1 MKLQNFFVKTKMKE
15 LTKKHPSIWTNSN
28 VYQLFFYYN
37 NKEFEKYKKILFIL
51 YNEFLIEIENN
62 IQNKELTFDLEN
74 LKEMKNYLQ
83 KDEEIDLRNKLDEL
97 EKNKIENNQ
106 NDKIDISTQSNND
119 DDINN
124 NDNNNDDNKNKKS
137 IIKNKNNNTEKK
149 YINNLHD
156 AELFTIDEII
166 KISDV
171 KYYLEIFFGL
181 GLVIFIFIIKSI
193 FSASNK
199 LIKTDFYKLKT
210 LNENNILNEKIL
222 NEKILNEKILNEK
235 ILNSKFFETLF
246 GNDIKNELK
255 DFM

>member
-222 NEKILNEKILNEK
+222 NEKILN
-235 ILNSKFFETLF
+235 SKFFETLF